1 MLDAVARLWGK
12 APSPNRLYDG
22 SIDWL
27 RNSTWELLLLIQ
39 DGNLRRY
46 MRYMMVLPTAAA
58 LYLVWR
64 MDWGANVFPDNFAG
78 ASFLLV
84 VIALMIVGAG
94 LATALFRRRIPAILA
109 LGTMGYGIA
118 GLYLL
123 LKAPDLALTQIMV
136 ESASVVLFLLVF
148 YYLPELKPVPAS
160 AAKKIRDWGIAIGLG
175 VCTTLVMAAA
185 MNTHKFRT
193 IADYFMRTSKPVA
206 GFKNV
211 VNAIIVDYRGYDTL
225 GEITV
230 LVIAGIAVYAL
241 LRLVGEMKCD
251 H

>member
-1 MLDAVARLWGK
+1 
-12 APSPNRLYDG
+12 
-22 SIDWL
+22 
-27 RNSTWELLLLIQ
+27 
-39 DGNLRRY
+39 
-46 MRYMMVLPTAAA
+46 
-58 LYLVWR
+58 
-64 MDWGANVFPDNFAG
+64 
-78 ASFLLV
+78 
-84 VIALMIVGAG
+84 
-94 LATALFRRRIPAILA
+94 
-109 LGTMGYGIA
+109 
-118 GLYLL
+118 
-123 LKAPDLALTQIMV
+123 
-136 ESASVVLFLLVF
+136 
-148 YYLPELKPVPAS
+148 
-160 AAKKIRDWGIAIGLG
+160 
-175 VCTTLVMAAA
+175 

>member
-1 MLDAVARLWGK
+1 MELHLGLWHGINTPLIMSVITVALGLALYFGFAHVKMVLDAVAGAWGK

-27 RNSTWELLLLIQ
+27 RNSTWEILLLIQ

-64 MDWGANVFPDNFAG
+64 MDWGAKVFPDNFAG

-84 VIALMIVGAG
+84 VIALMIMGAG

-118 GLYLL
+118 GLYLLL

-148 YYLPELKPVPAS
+148 YYLPELKPVPS
-160 AAKKIRDWGIAIGLG
+160 PAAKKVSATGGSQSVSASVRRSSW
-175 VCTTLVMAAA
+175 
-185 MNTHKFRT
+185 
-193 IADYFMRTSKPVA
+193 PPP
-206 GFKNV
+206 
-211 VNAIIVDYRGYDTL
+211 
-225 GEITV
+225 
-230 LVIAGIAVYAL
+230 
-241 LRLVGEMKCD
+241 
-251 H
+251 